1 MDIPKQAMKLG
12 LSLAEEINRTLES
25 GDPNATATAVIITD
39 GMGKPIEFCILI
51 KRYVRNRITM
61 RSVKLVFSLLIINVF
76 NEDRNKFE

>member
-25 GDPNATATAVIITD
+25 GDPNATVTAVIITD

-51 KRYVRNRITM
+51 KRYVRNYHEKREASIFT
-61 RSVKLVFSLLIINVF
+61 VN
-76 NEDRNKFE
+76 NKCI